1 VNMASYFP
9 SISGCRSVKQYKILN
24 RIEEGTYGVVYRAKD
39 KDSNEVVALKRLKT
53 EQETNGFPITSLR
66 EISTL
71 LACQHQNVITLK
83 EIVVGSTLDKIYLV
97 MEYAE
102 HDLKSLMKIMIRKKQ
117 KFSDA
122 DVKYLMKQLLGAINH
137 LHDNWI
143 IHRDLKPS
151 NLLINSE
158 GVLKVADFGLAREY
172 GCPIKSYT
180 PNVVTLWY
188 RAPEILLGEK
198 EYSTPIDKW
207 SCGCIFGEMF
217 LMHPLFPGTSEIDQ
231 LKGIY
236 KFVRRL
242 DGNEDRNFSQL
253 RTIDKNTFKND
264 PLEVQQMLLPN
275 TLTQPGQEL
284 LKQLLKCNPRE
295 RISSE
300 NALRSKY
307 FDNFIL
313 NMHEVKFQ
321 EQLKLVLQN
330 N

>member
-1 VNMASYFP
+1 MASYFP
-9 SISGCRSVKQYKILN
+9 SISGCRSVEQYKILN
-24 RIEEGTYGVVYRAKD
+24 RIEEGTYGVVYQAKD
-39 KDSNEVVALKRLKT
+39 KDNNEVVALKRLKT

-71 LACQHQNVITLK
+71 LRCQHQNVINLK
-83 EIVVGSTLDKIYLV
+83 EIVVGSTLDKFYLV

-102 HDLKSLMKIMIRKKQ
+102 HDLKLLMKVMIRKKQ

-172 GCPIKSYT
+172 GHPIKSYT

-188 RAPEILLGEK
+188 RAPEILIGEK
-198 EYSTPIDKW
+198 EYSTPIDMW
-207 SCGCIFGEMF
+207 SCGCIFGEIV

-231 LKGIY
+231 LRRIY
-236 KFVRRL
+236 KLVGNL
-242 DGNEDRNFSQL
+242 HENEDNSLIQL
-253 RTIDKNTFKND
+253 SCTDKQSLTNNSSE
-264 PLEVQQMLLPN
+264 LEKMLLPN
-275 TLTQPGQEL
+275 MFTQQGKDL
-284 LKQLLKCNPRE
+284 LKQLLKCDPKE
-295 RISSE
+295 RISCE
-300 NALRSKY
+300 NALREKY
-307 FDNFIL
+307 FNDFIPKTD
-313 NMHEVKFQ
+313 VVIFQ
-321 EQLKLVLQN
+321 ELSKFV
-330 N
+330 